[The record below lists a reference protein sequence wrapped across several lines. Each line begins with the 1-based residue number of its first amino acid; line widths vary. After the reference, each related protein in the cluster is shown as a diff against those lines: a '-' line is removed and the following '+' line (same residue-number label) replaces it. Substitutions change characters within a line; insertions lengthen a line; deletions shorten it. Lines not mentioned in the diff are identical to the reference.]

1 MTTMRLHKFMASC
14 GVGSRRAC
22 EELIVQGRVEV
33 DGRVVTTLGTQV
45 DPDTQVVRCDGRTL
59 HHEPELH
66 YLLNKPRGAIC
77 SSSSSP
83 GMPRALDFLPQR
95 ARDRRLFTIGR
106 LDVDSEGA
114 IVLTNDGELCHLVS
128 HPRFGVPK
136 TYRVEVEGEV
146 KDETLDSMR
155 KGVWLAEGRTGEVDA
170 SLLHR
175 SREKSQLL
183 VTLHEGKRREVRRLC
198 ARFGH
203 EVRHLVRVAIGPI
216 ELGAL
221 RPGEVRVLVP
231 AEVEALRKAA
241 RAVIRLGGGRGG
253 AAGKASAA
261 AGGGGRRNIPGRE
274 YHAFRKEAAKGG
286 RAGFAKL
293 RRKRDERVAGRPN
306 ETPSG
311 RARRNRHAGERTGP
325 PTRGGPGGRRGPPTG
340 RGPGRKRG
348 RPAR

>member
-1 MTTMRLHKFMASC
+1 MTQMRLHKFMASC

-77 SSSSSP
+77 SASSSP

-146 KDETLDSMR
+146 SDETLDAMR

-170 SLLHR
+170 RLLHR
-175 SREKSQLL
+175 AREKSQLL

-253 AAGKASAA
+253 AAAREAA

-293 RRKRDERVAGRPN
+293 RRKRDERVAGRPG
-306 ETPSG
+306 ETAVG
-311 RARRNRHAGERTGP
+311 RARRNRHAGE
-325 PTRGGPGGRRGPPTG
+325 RRGPPTG